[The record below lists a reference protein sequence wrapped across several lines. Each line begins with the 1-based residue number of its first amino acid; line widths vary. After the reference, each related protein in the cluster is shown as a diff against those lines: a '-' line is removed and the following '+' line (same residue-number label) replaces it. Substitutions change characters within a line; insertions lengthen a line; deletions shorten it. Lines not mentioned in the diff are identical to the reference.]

1 MNAEKKIEVFSG
13 PQWKYCKQ
21 AKALLDELG
30 IGYLELD
37 ISNEKYR
44 NELIKRLPRTRSIP
58 QIFVDDQHIRGYED
72 LIILKDKGQLEE
84 LL

>member
-1 MNAEKKIEVFSG
+1 MNAEKKIKVFSG
-13 PQWKYCKQ
+13 PQCKYCKQ

-58 QIFVDDQHIRGYED
+58 QIFVDDQHIGGYED